1 MTRTFLPAGAAA
13 LLLAGAY
20 AFLSQPA
27 PTAPGQA
34 QLLPGAAMA
43 QDADA
48 AEAEVDTSTIVEMTM
63 GAEDAPITMIEYASY
78 TCPHCAA
85 FHAGPFKQIK
95 ENYIDTGKVRFIY
108 REVYFD
114 RYGLWASMIARCAG
128 EDRFFGM
135 NDLIYSSQ
143 DEWTRAGD
151 PQAIVAELKKMGKMA
166 GLDDAALD
174 ACLQDGE
181 KARTLVAWFQEN
193 AEADDVTGTPSFVID
208 GEKVSNQPYADF
220 AALFDEKLGE

>member
-135 NDLIYSSQ
+135 NDLIYSTQS
-143 DEWTRAGD
+143 EWTRAGE
-151 PQAIVAELKKMGKMA
+151 PAAIVEELKKMGRMA
-166 GLDDAALD
+166 GLDDAALET
-174 ACLQDGE
+174 CLQDGE

-208 GEKVSNQPYADF
+208 GEKVPNQDYADF

>member
-1 MTRTFLPAGAAA
+1 MNRFVLPAGAAA
-13 LLLAGAY
+13 LLLSAAY
-20 AFLSQPA
+20 AFLAQPVA
-27 PTAPGQA
+27 QAPGQT

-43 QDADA
+43 QEADA
-48 AEAEVDTSTIVEMTM
+48 AEVDTSTIVEMTL

-85 FHAGPFKQIK
+85 FHAGPFKEIK
-95 ENYIDTGKVRFIY
+95 KNYIDTGKVRFIY

-135 NDLIYSSQ
+135 NDLIYSTQS
-143 DEWTRAGD
+143 EWTRAGE
-151 PQAIVAELKKMGKMA
+151 PAAIVEELKKMGRMA
-166 GLDDAALD
+166 GLDDAALET
-174 ACLQDGE
+174 CLQDGE

-193 AEADDVTGTPSFVID
+193 SEADDVTGTPSFVID
-208 GEKVSNQPYADF
+208 GEKVPNQDYADF